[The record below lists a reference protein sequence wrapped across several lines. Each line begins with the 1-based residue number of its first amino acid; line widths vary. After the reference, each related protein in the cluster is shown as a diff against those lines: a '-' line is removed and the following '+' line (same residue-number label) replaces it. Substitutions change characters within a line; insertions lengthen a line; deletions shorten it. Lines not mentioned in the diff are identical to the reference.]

1 MEREGGIDAQEQ
13 GAAVGWGALH
23 GGGEPQGPQD
33 GPGHGRRGLLAEA
46 VENIS
51 CWGRGRLSAS
61 VAGAWAIP
69 CGWLG
74 GKGLWG
80 CTELEVGDPPYLPQC
95 RQRAKPWTSGGP
107 T

>member
-1 MEREGGIDAQEQ
+1 MPVVLNTVNEIAVYKFLEGRINFLDIEKIIFREI
-13 GAAVGWGALH
+13 
-23 GGGEPQGPQD
+23 
-33 GPGHGRRGLLAEA
+33 EA